1 MRRLKKGG
9 ILVMLAVL
17 MGTATISC
25 SYSNGIMSNGMIDTG
40 NLHFVEADLTEK
52 PFVKIEVETVADVYY
67 VQNNGDQQSV
77 RFDFTHIKD
86 DKLRKQFEDKTV
98 AIYRE
103 GKLKIGLKSKITGV
117 SKLDSGSRMRVYIT
131 SPDLVKITL
140 EGIGSFHSD
149 AINSDV
155 FDIDNEGVGNIEIQN
170 LLANRVGIDNEGV
183 GSVTVVRLQSDDV
196 NIDNEGVGNVKIGHF
211 KGGRLKIDNE
221 GVGKVEAQVDCESIH
236 AMIEGV
242 GNIKLSGVTNSLT
255 KEKDGVGRY
264 QISDLKIRNN

>member
-9 ILVMLAVL
+9 ILVMLAGL

-25 SYSNGIMSNGMIDTG
+25 SYSNGIMSNGTIDTG

-155 FDIDNEGVGNIEIQN
+155 FDIDNEGVGN
-170 LLANRVGIDNEGV
+170 
-183 GSVTVVRLQSDDV
+183 
-196 NIDNEGVGNVKIGHF
+196 VKIGHF